1 MSFCVVFNNIN
12 SHIYKEYM
20 FICSFMNIYIYIKI
34 PKRIYIVSLSFFLFF
49 FLFHLNICI
58 QELS

>member
-20 FICSFMNIYIYIKI
+20 FICGFMNIYIYKDS
-34 PKRIYIVSLSFFLFF
+34 KKDIYSSFTFF
-49 FLFHLNICI
+49 FVLFLFHLNICI